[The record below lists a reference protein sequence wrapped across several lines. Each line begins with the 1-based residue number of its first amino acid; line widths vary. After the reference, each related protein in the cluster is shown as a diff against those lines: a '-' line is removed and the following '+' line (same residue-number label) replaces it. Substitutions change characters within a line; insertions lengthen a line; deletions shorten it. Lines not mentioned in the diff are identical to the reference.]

1 MNVDEKLKED
11 QEVLLEEKV
20 KELTERWEKGEIQ
33 TGSKKQKQK
42 NMGLIQSYSSM
53 KRLPPDLKKGSLY
66 VDDQNMTILVPV
78 NYDQFVPFHIS
89 TITNVSVNAEGQWT
103 YLRINFHT
111 PSVGRSGAD
120 TLVFPDM
127 SDPNAV
133 FIKELTLKN
142 SDHRGDSNHLKK
154 SEKQIKELIKKG
166 KV

>member
-1 MNVDEKLKED
+1 
-11 QEVLLEEKV
+11 
-20 KELTERWEKGEIQ
+20 
-33 TGSKKQKQK
+33 
-42 NMGLIQSYSSM
+42 MGLIQSYTSIKQFPS
-53 KRLPPDLKKGSLY
+53 DLKRGSLY
-66 VDDQNMTILVPV
+66 VDEGNMSILVPISQE
-78 NYDQFVPFHIS
+78 QFVPFHIS
-89 TITNVSVNAEGQWT
+89 TITNVSINSEGQWT

-154 SEKQIKELIKKG
+154 AEKLIKELIKKG
-166 KV
+166 KVMDQEKEERKENGN